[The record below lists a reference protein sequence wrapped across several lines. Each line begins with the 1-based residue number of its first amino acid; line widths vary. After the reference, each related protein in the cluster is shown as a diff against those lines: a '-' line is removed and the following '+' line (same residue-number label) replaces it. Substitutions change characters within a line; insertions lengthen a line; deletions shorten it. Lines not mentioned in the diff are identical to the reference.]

1 MCPANATG
9 SIASMTTTPDDQD
22 WMRLA
27 EEAFGEAQPPTD
39 GGQDGIPSLVYW
51 RYRAPVS

>member
-1 MCPANATG
+1 MCPAGPVG
-9 SIASMTTTPDDQD
+9 SITNMTMTPEDPD

-27 EEAFGEAQPPTD
+27 EEAFGAARPPTD
-39 GGQDGIPSLVYW
+39 GGRGGVPGLVHW